1 MVAVAKVAQI
11 FRRFDNDRDR
21 YLNYEEVKALE
32 WEVSRQELSTAN
44 YVALCE
50 AVVADPDRGL
60 DEQVRRSEN
69 PQSYAEYQSILH
81 HSFMSAPLI
90 EAFYP
95 FQYLNLQS
103 LSECCRG
110 GFRRCSASMRWASRR
125 AS

>member
-60 DEQVRRSEN
+60 DEQVRRSGN
-69 PQSYAEYQSILH
+69 PQSYAEHQKHL
-81 HSFMSAPLI
+81 APFIHVCPLD
-90 EAFYP
+90 
-95 FQYLNLQS
+95 
-103 LSECCRG
+103 
-110 GFRRCSASMRWASRR
+110 
-125 AS
+125 

>member
-1 MVAVAKVAQI
+1 MAVAKVAQI

-60 DEQVRRSEN
+60 DEQVRLRRISKH
-69 PQSYAEYQSILH
+69 L
-81 HSFMSAPLI
+81 APFIHVCPLD
-90 EAFYP
+90 
-95 FQYLNLQS
+95 
-103 LSECCRG
+103 
-110 GFRRCSASMRWASRR
+110 
-125 AS
+125 

>member
-21 YLNYEEVKALE
+21 YLSYEEVKALE

-60 DEQVRRSEN
+60 DEQVRRSETRIATPN
-69 PQSYAEYQSILH
+69 IKASCTI
-81 HSFMSAPLI
+81 HSCLP
-90 EAFYP
+90 P
-95 FQYLNLQS
+95 
-103 LSECCRG
+103 
-110 GFRRCSASMRWASRR
+110 
-125 AS
+125 